1 MPNSGVS
8 CQRRAPLA
16 TALLAAGFAGATL
29 LSPQFAAAQSGSL
42 FAKYVGSWRG
52 SGEVIEG
59 EGARERISCRAN
71 YVLSSG
77 GKAVTQTLVC
87 ASDSFRLEIS
97 CYLEAEGQK
106 VRGDCQEATRKVEGH
121 LVGRILD
128 ESQFSGTISGLDF
141 SAETS
146 AMINGRK
153 LTVTLRSQGA
163 GGAKADIVLSHE
175 N

>member
-1 MPNSGVS
+1 MPDSNVS
-8 CQRRAPLA
+8 CRRRAPVK
-16 TALLAAGFAGATL
+16 TALLSAAFAGAAL
-29 LSPQFAAAQSGSL
+29 LSPQVAAAESASL

-59 EGARERISCRAN
+59 EGARERITCRAN
-71 YVLSSG
+71 YVVSSG

-87 ASDSFRLEIS
+87 ASDSFRIEIS

-121 LVGRILD
+121 LVGRIFE

-141 SAETS
+141 TAETS
-146 AMINGRK
+146 AVVNGRK
-153 LTVTLRSQGA
+153 MTVTLRSQGA
-163 GGAKADIVLSHE
+163 GGAKAEIVLSHE

>member
-1 MPNSGVS
+1 VPNSSVP
-8 CQRRAPLA
+8 CHRRAHLA

-29 LSPQFAAAQSGSL
+29 LSPQIAAAQSGSP

-59 EGARERISCRAN
+59 EGAHERITCRAN
-71 YVLSSG
+71 FVLSSG

-121 LVGRILD
+121 LVGRVF
-128 ESQFSGTISGLDF
+128 EEGQFSGSISGLDF
-141 SAETS
+141 TAETS
-146 AMINGRK
+146 AMIAGRK
-153 LTVTLRSQGA
+153 LTVSLRTQGG
-163 GGAKADIVLSHE
+163 GGAKAEIVLSRE